1 MQLRETLATGQP
13 VPMEDRGRWRGSE
26 LRVQWTLDR
35 IAESNSIPFPQ
46 DELDL
51 LRELEQ
57 NLRTTPRPPT
67 KD

>member
-1 MQLRETLATGQP
+1 MQLRDYIFTGHP
-13 VPMEDRGRWRGSE
+13 VPMEVRYNWRGSE